1 MSKSF
6 LKKLNLKKD
15 FGKLSFLTGIF
26 LLPSAFSLS
35 ILFFLSSLITSLL
48 SRRDN
53 NYFADKYNLSLF
65 IGGGFLIISAI
76 FHSLGIN
83 INQQYNLDSNLSW
96 IGLANW
102 LPHFLCFYGFEI
114 YLSSPKERKAAGLT
128 FLYGTFPVII
138 SGLGQAFFNWDGPFK
153 TLGGLIIWYQRP
165 IENLTE
171 LTGLFNNPNYAGLWL
186 NLVWPFCLA
195 SILTNRKGDIRM
207 SSSLVFAF
215 GIATTTVL
223 TNSRSAWFG
232 LCIGMILIFG
242 KKIIDIIPK
251 LFIGFFFILITSF
264 IPLLKNF
271 YESFFRI
278 IIPNQSWISV
288 DQSNITRLDIWQ
300 SALKNIISNPLFG
313 SGSGSFPEIFM
324 SETGV
329 FKGHPH
335 NLSLELLFSYGIP
348 GAILIITPVAVILF
362 FCFKKIFI
370 DSNHETLNLTFEKSW
385 VISLIILITSQMVDV
400 QYFDGRISLFF
411 WILLSGSRNII
422 RNDSRLKN

>member
-1 MSKSF
+1 MFKAF
-6 LKKLNLKKD
+6 LGKENLIKD

-35 ILFFLSSLITSLL
+35 ILFFLSSLINSLL
-48 SRRDN
+48 TNKDN
-53 NYFADKYNLSLF
+53 FFTDKYNFSFLM
-65 IGGGFLIISAI
+65 GGIFLIISAL

-83 INQQYNLDSNLSW
+83 LNQQYSWDSNLSW

-102 LPHFLCFYGFEI
+102 LPFFFCFHSFEI
-114 YLSSPKERKAAGLT
+114 YLGSPQERKKASLI

-138 SGLGQAFFNWDGPFK
+138 SGIGQAFFNWHGPLQ

-165 IENLTE
+165 IESLTE

-195 SILTNRKGDIRM
+195 SILINKKINIGRI
-207 SSSLVFAF
+207 SSIFFAF
-215 GIATTTVL
+215 GIALTTVL

-232 LCIGMILIFG
+232 LCIGILFTFG
-242 KKIIDIIPK
+242 KKIINIIPN
-251 LFIGFFFILITSF
+251 LFLGFFFILITSF

-271 YESFFRI
+271 YEVFFKI
-278 IIPNQSWISV
+278 IIPNPSWISV
-288 DQSNITRLDIWQ
+288 DQHNITRFDIWL
-300 SALKNIISNPLFG
+300 SALNNIISNPLFG
-313 SGSGSFPEIFM
+313 SGSGSFPKIFI

-335 NLSLELLFSYGIP
+335 NLFLELMVSYGIP
-348 GAILIITPVAVILF
+348 GSILVITPITIISFLS
-362 FCFKKIFI
+362 FKKIFLDNDYKI
-370 DSNHETLNLTFEKSW
+370 SNSIFEKSW
-385 VISLIILITSQMVDV
+385 IISLIILLLSQMVDV

-422 RNDSRLKN
+422 RNDLRLKK

>member
-1 MSKSF
+1 MFKG
-6 LKKLNLKKD
+6 LLEKLNLNKD

-26 LLPSAFSLS
+26 LLPSALSLS
-35 ILFFLSSLITSLL
+35 ILFFLFSLVISLL
-48 SRRDN
+48 TNKNS
-53 NYFADKYNLSLF
+53 YFADKYNFSF
-65 IGGGFLIISAI
+65 FMGGLFLIISAI

-83 INQQYNLDSNLSW
+83 LNQQYSWDSNLSW

-102 LPHFLCFYGFEI
+102 LPFFLCFYGFQI
-114 YLSSPKERKAAGLT
+114 FLNTPNERKAASLT

-138 SGLGQAFFNWDGPFK
+138 SCLGQAFFNWNGPLK

-165 IENLTE
+165 IENITE

-195 SILTNRKGDIRM
+195 SLITNKKVTKGWIA
-207 SSSLVFAF
+207 SLLFAF
-215 GIATTTVL
+215 GISITTIL

-232 LCIGMILIFG
+232 IFIGIFLTYG
-242 KKIIDIIPK
+242 KRIINIIPK
-251 LFIGFFFILITSF
+251 LFFGFFFILITSF
-264 IPLLKNF
+264 IPLLNKT
-271 YESFFRI
+271 YESFFKI

-288 DQSNITRLDIWQ
+288 EQNHITRIDIWE
-300 SALKNIISNPLFG
+300 SALKNIVSNLFFG

-335 NLSLELLFSYGIP
+335 NLALELIFSYGIP
-348 GAILIITPVAVILF
+348 GAILIITPIVIISFLSF
-362 FCFKKIFI
+362 RKIFVY
-370 DSNHETLNLTFEKSW
+370 SNHEISNSIFEKSW
-385 VISLIILITSQMVDV
+385 IISLIILLASQMVDV

-422 RNDSRLKN
+422 RNNLRLKN

>member
-1 MSKSF
+1 MSKE
-6 LKKLNLKKD
+6 LLEKLNLNKD

-35 ILFFLSSLITSLL
+35 ILFFLVSLVKSLL
-48 SRRDN
+48 TNKN
-53 NYFADKYNLSLF
+53 NFLADKYNFSLF
-65 IGGGFLIISAI
+65 LGGIFLIISAT

-83 INQQYNLDSNLSW
+83 LNQQYSWDSNLSW

-102 LPHFLCFYGFEI
+102 LPLFLCFYGFQV
-114 YLSSPKERKAAGLT
+114 YLKSPNERKVASLT

-138 SGLGQAFFNWDGPFK
+138 SCLGQAFFNWNGPLK

-165 IENLTE
+165 IENITE

-195 SILTNRKGDIRM
+195 SIIMNKKVNKGWIA
-207 SSSLVFAF
+207 SILFAI
-215 GIATTTVL
+215 GISITTIL

-232 LCIGMILIFG
+232 LFIGIFLTYG
-242 KKIIDIIPK
+242 KRIIKIIPN

-264 IPLLKNF
+264 IPLLNKTYENF
-271 YESFFRI
+271 FKI

-288 DQSNITRLDIWQ
+288 DQNHITRIDIWET
-300 SALKNIISNPLFG
+300 ALKNIISNPFFG
-313 SGSGSFPEIFM
+313 LGSGSFPEIFI
-324 SETGV
+324 SEKGV

-335 NLSLELLFSYGIP
+335 NLSLELIFSYGIP
-348 GAILIITPVAVILF
+348 GAILIITPIAIITFLSF
-362 FCFKKIFI
+362 RKIFFN
-370 DSNHETLNLTFEKSW
+370 SNQENSNSIFEKSW
-385 VISLIILITSQMVDV
+385 IISLIIFLASQMVDV

-422 RNDSRLKN
+422 KNELRLKN